1 MPMEQEVMPLLIA
14 GVSIVMLLSFVIVI
28 GQWIVT
34 KNTAYSWIAAHL
46 AALSLSI
53 SRWLY
58 LLNGPNQL
66 PDSMIS
72 ENNSLVI
79 GSAAVLW
86 AISMGL
92 LMIGVYKLGSR
103 KV

>member
-1 MPMEQEVMPLLIA
+1 MPMEQEVIPMFIM
-14 GVSIVMLLSFVIVI
+14 GVCIVMLLSFIIVI

-34 KNTAYSWIAAHL
+34 KNFAYSWIVAHL
-46 AALSLSI
+46 IVLSLSI
-53 SRWLY
+53 SRWIY
-58 LLNGPNQL
+58 LLSGPDWSQG
-66 PDSMIS
+66 SMVS

-86 AISMGL
+86 AFSMGL

-103 KV
+103 KI